1 MGGGGREKSDAS
13 VWKAGGTG
21 RSGGG
26 CLGGGGG
33 GRRGG
38 EGGGGTLA
46 GVASSARLSQQK
58 CPSSQPEASTMTDG
72 CEQKEATMEGKH
84 VPGHSGR
91 EYSGSEA
98 GGGGGGGVVVVVVV
112 VVVGS
117 RRWGRPSGGVGL
129 GRRLLVTQHLP
140 PRGHSPD
147 RSISSHK
154 KAKKEA
160 THVPRHRRSSGI
172 VLGASVVAG
181 PSGMRVN
188 TVVGCGE
195 VVVGRCVVVVVVV
208 VVVGSACGDGDC
220 CSDCFGG
227 ERHVE

>member
-38 EGGGGTLA
+38 DGGGGALA

-72 CEQKEATMEGKH
+72 CEQKEATMEGRH

-91 EYSGSEA
+91 EYSGSKA

-112 VVVGS
+112 GS
-117 RRWGRPSGGVGL
+117 GRGGRPSGGVGL

-140 PRGHSPD
+140 PRGHSPE
-147 RSISSHK
+147 RSISSHR

-160 THVPRHRRSSGI
+160 THVPRQRRSSGI
-172 VLGASVVAG
+172 ELGASVVAG
-181 PSGMRVN
+181 PSGPSGPRVY
-188 TVVGCGE
+188 TVVGCGGAV
-195 VVVGRCVVVVVVV
+195 VVVGRGVVVVVVV

-220 CSDCFGG
+220 CSG
-227 ERHVE
+227 